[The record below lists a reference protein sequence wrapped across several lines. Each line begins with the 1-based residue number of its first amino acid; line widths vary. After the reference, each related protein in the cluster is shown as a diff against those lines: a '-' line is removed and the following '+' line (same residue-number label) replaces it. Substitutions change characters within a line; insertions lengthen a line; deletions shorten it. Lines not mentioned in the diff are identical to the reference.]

1 MILQTLPIPRI
12 HWGNIPIDGALE
24 IWQMHLHEKL
34 SPTGIYSYRNNSNG
48 QSNWHVPFR
57 KERTEYRQ
65 ETIENILDLA
75 DQKKVE
81 AIAEG
86 KSVVD
91 GVGQYIVTVRGS
103 FLGENAQFDAT
114 KHSLGVSYTPGQ
126 LLRDQLKA
134 VKVICNGLA
143 QTGPVINSITDSVTK
158 SISQVITSG
167 GPAVIS
173 GSNIKILGD
182 DPSVGIYLTKDE
194 EGAVP
199 LKVSVIV
206 HNAPSQLTIMLPAI
220 EAGKLYALS
229 ITTQYSGSNKAL
241 KTPRSYRFPILLGDE
256 NAGGGGGGG
265 EAPDPEIPGGGEAP
279 DPAA

>member
-1 MILQTLPIPRI
+1 MATNEKITLNVDLYDNIMTEQKGDYTGRARI
-12 HWGNIPIDGALE
+12 TGSLHNKE
-24 IWQMHLHEKL
+24 IAAR
-34 SPTGIYSYRNNSNG
+34 II
-48 QSNWHVPFR
+48 

-173 GSNIKILGD
+173 GSNILGD

-256 NAGGGGGGG
+256 TRVAAVAAAKRPTLKSPEEVKPPTRLHKEAGH
-265 EAPDPEIPGGGEAP
+265 E
-279 DPAA
+279 

>member
-1 MILQTLPIPRI
+1 MRFFKDMKFWKKVTLICGIPLLLI
-12 HWGNIPIDGALE
+12 SMLIGA
-24 IWQMHLHEKL
+24 MSYTRAKDTARSSSKL
-34 SPTGIYSYRNNSNG
+34 SLYDAVNRMDISLTTRS
-48 QSNWHVPFR
+48 
-57 KERTEYRQ
+57 RQ
-65 ETIENILDLA
+65 IISS
-75 DQKKVE
+75 VE

>member
-1 MILQTLPIPRI
+1 MATNEKITLNVDLYDNIMTEQKGDYTGRARI
-12 HWGNIPIDGALE
+12 TGSLHNKE
-24 IWQMHLHEKL
+24 IAAR
-34 SPTGIYSYRNNSNG
+34 II
-48 QSNWHVPFR
+48 

-143 QTGPVINSITDSVTK
+143 QTGPVINSITDS
-158 SISQVITSG
+158 
-167 GPAVIS
+167 
-173 GSNIKILGD
+173 
-182 DPSVGIYLTKDE
+182 E
-194 EGAVP
+194 EYQPG
-199 LKVSVIV
+199 
-206 HNAPSQLTIMLPAI
+206 HHFR
-220 EAGKLYALS
+220 
-229 ITTQYSGSNKAL
+229 
-241 KTPRSYRFPILLGDE
+241 RSCRYQRKQH
-256 NAGGGGGGG
+256 
-265 EAPDPEIPGGGEAP
+265 
-279 DPAA
+279 

>member
-1 MILQTLPIPRI
+1 MATNEKITLNVDLYDNIMTEQKGDYTGRARI
-12 HWGNIPIDGALE
+12 TGSLHNKE
-24 IWQMHLHEKL
+24 IAAR
-34 SPTGIYSYRNNSNG
+34 II
-48 QSNWHVPFR
+48 

-167 GPAVIS
+167 GPSVIS

-220 EAGKLYALS
+220 EFGKLYALS